1 MQHSS
6 EPKLTEDSPFNT
18 PEKSEGSVS
27 HFTTRLV
34 VVNCADLL
42 MMDLPERGYVLNPI
56 IPEQGLVL
64 LYAAR
69 GLGKTW
75 AALSMAYA
83 VASGQSLFGKWTAP
97 APKRVLYIDG
107 EMPATIMQERLA
119 AIARGFDEEADPDF
133 LRILTPDLQPN
144 YMPNL
149 STPEGQA
156 DVAPHLEGTALVV
169 LDNLATLTRH
179 GRENETESWAPVQA
193 WILEQRRAGRSVL
206 LVHHAGKG
214 GNQRGT
220 SAREDVLDVVIALRR
235 PDDYSPAEGAR
246 FCVHLEKAR
255 GFSGPEA
262 EPFEVQLH
270 LEDGTATWA
279 ASAYEDAEL
288 VRIKEL
294 VAEGKKSEEIIKEMG
309 ISRAT
314 YFRRQKE
321 IRNQQ

>member
-1 MQHSS
+1 M
-6 EPKLTEDSPFNT
+6 EVTKRDDCTGKVPFTAAENPLDAILTNKP
-18 PEKSEGSVS
+18 
-27 HFTTRLV
+27 RLI

-56 IPEQGLVL
+56 IPEQGLVM

-69 GLGKTW
+69 GLGRTW

-97 APKRVLYIDG
+97 EARRVLYIDG
-107 EMPATIMQERLA
+107 EMPASILKERLA
-119 AIARGFDEEADPDF
+119 SIAQGFDEEADPDF
-133 LRILTPDLQPN
+133 LRILTPDLQHG

-179 GRENETESWAPVQA
+179 GRENEAESWAPVQA
-193 WILEQRRAGRSVL
+193 WILEQRRSGRSVL

-246 FCVHLEKAR
+246 FCVHLEKSR

-262 EPFEVQLH
+262 EPFEVHLH
-270 LEDGTATWA
+270 IEDGTATWA

-294 VAEGKKSEEIIKEMG
+294 IAEGKKPEAIIKEMG

-321 IRNQQ
+321 IRSQ